1 MATVVVNHMYE
12 TRQVL
17 LDFVSYSI
25 RTDIGPGIKV
35 MPVTMTE
42 EIASNG
48 LGAILDKD
56 GNLATTEEEAYA
68 IVIDGFSTSCAIGRE
83 IDLKVI
89 TSFGLVLT
97 KDLYLK
103 NPEADTDG
111 SQPKII
117 APDVEKL
124 ISAFDGKALVFK
136 QQVQKLAS
144 QGV

>member
-48 LGAILDKD
+48 L
-56 GNLATTEEEAYA
+56 
-68 IVIDGFSTSCAIGRE
+68 
-83 IDLKVI
+83 
-89 TSFGLVLT
+89 
-97 KDLYLK
+97 
-103 NPEADTDG
+103 
-111 SQPKII
+111 
-117 APDVEKL
+117 
-124 ISAFDGKALVFK
+124 
-136 QQVQKLAS
+136 
-144 QGV
+144 

>member
-97 KDLYLK
+97 KDLY
-103 NPEADTDG
+103 
-111 SQPKII
+111 
-117 APDVEKL
+117 
-124 ISAFDGKALVFK
+124 
-136 QQVQKLAS
+136 
-144 QGV
+144 